1 VGTAVC
7 SFGSSTTVGA
17 RASVVLAAGDAGILL
32 SRFFVSSDAV
42 GPWVA
47 LLELV
52 VGRVARGVGPIELL
66 VVDVNEGFIGLVVLV
81 TPAALLSV
89 VEAGVVVGLRSLV
102 IEGDLVAGVRV
113 VDPAND
119 TLFAVPVMPGL
130 LFSSAELVE
139 GCVLCNELGVVAVA
153 APGGGL
159 RAVEL
164 IVGLTGGLLRLLPVE
179 VRGPVAGV
187 VLVLAVGE
195 VEVAERLELTNG
207 LFGGTPCF

>member
-1 VGTAVC
+1 
-7 SFGSSTTVGA
+7 
-17 RASVVLAAGDAGILL
+17 
-32 SRFFVSSDAV
+32 V
-42 GPWVA
+42 GPT
-47 LLELV
+47 
-52 VGRVARGVGPIELL
+52 ELL

-89 VEAGVVVGLRSLV
+89 VEAGVVVGLRSLI

-139 GCVLCNELGVVAVA
+139 GCVLCNEPGVVAVA
-153 APGGGL
+153 VPGGGL

-187 VLVLAVGE
+187 VLVVGE
-195 VEVAERLELTNG
+195 VEVTERLELING